1 MDEDRLIMA
10 KITTKSLYQEL
21 IKQTLIDNRVRTMT
35 FKGNDNFAKKYSHVY
50 ITRDEH
56 MMVFLNDLET
66 PFGNFYFGFTLDYA
80 RLMDMIETDLF
91 NVSHGVETQ
100 YFEFRMYY

>member
-1 MDEDRLIMA
+1 MA
-10 KITTKSLYQEL
+10 KVTTKSLYQEL
-21 IKQTLIDNRVRTMT
+21 IKQTLIDNGVRAME

-50 ITRDEH
+50 ITKDAH
-56 MMVFLNDLET
+56 MLVFINGLEI
-66 PFGNFYFGFTLDYA
+66 PLENFHFDFTLDYA

-91 NVSHGVETQ
+91 NMHHKVDTQ

>member
-1 MDEDRLIMA
+1 MA
-10 KITTKSLYQEL
+10 KTTTNSLYQEL
-21 IKQTLIDNRVRTMT
+21 IKQTLIDNHVKIMA
-35 FKGNDNFAKKYSHVY
+35 FKGNNKFAKKYSHVY
-50 ITRDEH
+50 ITIDAH
-56 MMVFLNDLET
+56 DYSMWVYLNDLET
-66 PFGNFYFGFTLDYA
+66 PLENFHFGFTLDYA

>member
-1 MDEDRLIMA
+1 MT

-21 IKQTLIDNRVRTMT
+21 IKQTLIDNDVRTMA

-50 ITRDEH
+50 ITKDAH
-56 MMVFLNDLET
+56 NYSMFVFLNDLKI
-66 PFGNFYFGFTLDYA
+66 PLGNFHFDFTLDYA

-91 NVSHGVETQ
+91 NLHHGVETQ
-100 YFEFRMYY
+100 YFDFRMYNGT

>member
-1 MDEDRLIMA
+1 MT
-10 KITTKSLYQEL
+10 KIATKSLYQEL
-21 IKQTLIDNRVRTMT
+21 IKQTLIDNGVRTMT
-35 FKGNDNFAKKYSHVY
+35 FKGNNNFAKKYSHVY
-50 ITRDEH
+50 ITRDAH
-56 MMVFLNDLET
+56 DHSMLVFLNNLET
-66 PFGNFYFGFTLDYA
+66 PLENFYLGFTLDYA